1 MAVWQNDLYLISGV
15 ENLPDI
21 TLDGWLPPVLDPN
34 RVLRAQQM
42 LSGYFGPSWP
52 VADDWLVFGP
62 ENGNRLDLIFPHASA
77 ATIVAR
83 FDRRNDSVQ
92 FHGLVCRMANE
103 LACLLFSPDLNAIIQ
118 PDHKVLRM
126 ALADI
131 HWRNTWALPESE
143 RMTHR
148 SPP

>member
-21 TLDGWLPPVLDPN
+21 SVDGWLPPVLDGS
-34 RVLRAQQM
+34 RVLLAQRM
-42 LSGYFGPSWP
+42 VCGYFGPSWP
-52 VADDWLVFGP
+52 VAEDWFVFGP
-62 ENGNRLDLIFPHASA
+62 ENGNRIDVIFSTAST

-92 FHGLVCRMANE
+92 FQGLVCRLAAE
-103 LACLLFSPDLNAIIQ
+103 LGSLLFSPDLNAIIQ

-131 HWRNTWALPESE
+131 QTDVTL
-143 RMTHR
+143 
-148 SPP
+148 

>member
-1 MAVWQNDLYLISGV
+1 MAVWQSDLYLIPGV

-21 TLDGWLPPVLDPN
+21 SLDGWLPPVLDGN

-42 LSGYFGPSWP
+42 LSGYLGPSWS
-52 VADDWLVFGP
+52 VADDWSVFGP
-62 ENGNRLDLIFPHASA
+62 ENGSRIDVIFSDAST

-83 FDRRNDSVQ
+83 FDKRNDGVQ
-92 FHGLVCRMANE
+92 FHGLVCRLAEE

-126 ALADI
+126 ALSDI
-131 HWRNTWALPESE
+131 QTDVTL
-143 RMTHR
+143 
-148 SPP
+148 

>member
-1 MAVWQNDLYLISGV
+1 MAVWQCDLYLISGV

-21 TLDGWLPPVLDPN
+21 GLDGWLPPVLDGS

-42 LSGYFGPSWP
+42 MSGYFGPSWP
-52 VADDWLVFGP
+52 VAEDWFVFGP
-62 ENGNRLDLIFPHASA
+62 ENGHRIDVIFLNASA

-92 FHGLVCRMANE
+92 FHGLVCRMADE
-103 LACLLFSPDLNAIIQ
+103 LGCLLFSPDLNAIIQ

-131 HWRNTWALPESE
+131 QTDVTVQMP
-143 RMTHR
+143 
-148 SPP
+148 

>member
-21 TLDGWLPPVLDPN
+21 SLDGWLPPVLDGS
-34 RVLRAQQM
+34 RVLLAQRM
-42 LSGYFGPSWP
+42 VSGYFGPSWP
-52 VADDWLVFGP
+52 VAEDWFVFGP
-62 ENGNRLDLIFPHASA
+62 ENGNRIDVIVSNAST

-92 FHGLVCRMANE
+92 FQGLVCRLAAE
-103 LACLLFSPDLNAIIQ
+103 LGSLLFSPDLNAIIQ

-131 HWRNTWALPESE
+131 QTDVTL
-143 RMTHR
+143 
-148 SPP
+148 